1 MCALARSLTLLL
13 PSAVVLTGLL
23 TVPIASPA
31 TAQEEPPF
39 LAERVELGQLPPLT
53 ERLPSEPR
61 RDLPQRESWQSG
73 SYGGSLTLL
82 TRGGRDARDLVV
94 LGYARLLVW
103 NETFELVPDILQD
116 VEVEENRSFTLK
128 LRPGHRW
135 SDGQPF
141 TAEDF
146 RFWWEQV
153 ANNPELSPGGPP
165 SELLVEGRPPRFEV
179 LDAATVRFTWDR
191 PNNQFLPTL
200 AATRPPFIYRPAH
213 YLRQFHPD
221 FADLA
226 ALEAQAEEAGLQGW
240 AALFDQRDRPF
251 LLANPDYP
259 TLQPWRLL
267 NGPPTRRWRFAR
279 NPYFHRVDAAGNQL
293 PYIDEVVLEV
303 ASAELIPAKVAAGD
317 SDLQDRGLTF
327 RDAAFLKE
335 AEERAAISLRLWPIA
350 RGAQL
355 AIYPNLNT
363 AEPGLRRLIRTTD
376 FRLALSLAIDR
387 GEINQVIYQGLA
399 LPGAN
404 SVLPDSLLYRPALRG
419 AWAQHDPQAA
429 NVLLDGLALD
439 RRDSKGYRLNRDGER
454 LTVIV
459 EAGDTD
465 PAEIDVLELIRSHW
479 REIGVEL
486 LIRSRGRSALRNSIQ
501 AGETAFSVFYGFA
514 NGLARPSMSPKE
526 LAPTGDRQNHWPLW
540 GLHYESNGSKG
551 EAPDLPAAQ
560 RLLELFETWKT
571 ASDLEA
577 QRAVWEEMLMIHAA
591 ETFTIGLIARVPQP
605 VTHRP
610 DLRNVPESAPYLYD
624 PGAYLGY
631 TRPDTYWIA
640 D

>member
-1 MCALARSLTLLL
+1 MRAFSRVLA
-13 PSAVVLTGLL
+13 AGLL
-23 TVPIASPA
+23 TAFLTAPVA
-31 TAQEEPPF
+31 AQEEPPF
-39 LAERVELGQLPPLT
+39 LAERVELGQLPPLA
-53 ERLPSEPR
+53 ERLPALPR
-61 RDLPQRESWQSG
+61 SDLPEREDWESG
-73 SYGGSLTLL
+73 RYGGRLNLL

-94 LGYARLLVW
+94 LGYARLMVW
-103 NETFELVPDILQD
+103 TEDFQLVPDLLLD
-116 VEVEENRSFTLK
+116 VEVEENRRFTLK

-153 ANNPELSPGGPP
+153 ANNSALSPGGPP
-165 SELLVEGRPPRFEV
+165 SELLVEGEPPSFEV
-179 LDAATVRFTWDR
+179 LDETTVRFSWDR
-191 PNNQFLPTL
+191 PNNQFLPAL

-221 FADLA
+221 YTDQTL
-226 ALEAQAEEAGLQGW
+226 LEAQAAEAGLQGW
-240 AALFDQRDRPF
+240 PALFDQRDRPF
-251 LLANPDYP
+251 LLANPDHP

-267 NGPPTRRWRFAR
+267 NAPPTRRWRFAR
-279 NPYFHRVDAAGNQL
+279 NPYFHRVDAEGRQL
-293 PYIDEVVLEV
+293 PYIDEVVLEA
-303 ASAELIPAKVAAGD
+303 ASAELIPAKTAAGD
-317 SDLQDRGLTF
+317 SHLQDRGLTF

-335 AEERAAISLRLWPIA
+335 AEARETLALKLWPIA

-363 AEPGLRRLIRTTD
+363 AEPELRRLIRTTD
-376 FRLALSLAIDR
+376 FRRALSLAIDR
-387 GEINQVIYQGLA
+387 DEINQVIYQGLA

-404 SVLPDSLLYRPALRG
+404 SVLPDSPLYRPALRG

-429 NVLLDGLALD
+429 NILLDGLGLD
-439 RRDSKGYRLNRDGER
+439 RRDSAGYRLRRDGTR
-454 LTVIV
+454 LTLIV

-465 PAEIDVLELIRSHW
+465 PAEIDVLELVQSHW

-486 LIRSRGRSALRNSIQ
+486 LVRSRGRSALRNSIQ
-501 AGETAFSVFYGFA
+501 AGETAFSVFYGLA
-514 NGLARPSMSPKE
+514 NGLARASMSPKE

-551 EAPDLPAAQ
+551 EQPDLPAAQ
-560 RLLELFETWKT
+560 RLLELFATWKT
-571 ASDLEA
+571 AADMDVKRTA
-577 QRAVWEEMLMIHAA
+577 WEDMLAIHA
-591 ETFTIGLIARVPQP
+591 EEVFTIGVMARVPQP
-605 VTHRP
+605 VAHRP
-610 DLRNVPESAPYLYD
+610 DLRNLPESAPYLYD

-631 TRPDTYWIA
+631 SRPDTYWIA